1 MPKSQTE
8 RGSRFFLSSR
18 YLRLRHR
25 LLSLLITLAGRAGAT
40 LALGVLLMLPVVYL
54 WEVR

>member
-1 MPKSQTE
+1 MLP
-8 RGSRFFLSSR
+8 FFLSSR

-40 LALGVLLMLPVVYL
+40 LALGALLMLPVVYL

>member
-1 MPKSQTE
+1 ML
-8 RGSRFFLSSR
+8 RFFLSSR

-25 LLSLLITLAGRAGAT
+25 LLSLLITLAGCAGAT
-40 LALGVLLMLPVVYL
+40 LTLGALLMLPVVYL